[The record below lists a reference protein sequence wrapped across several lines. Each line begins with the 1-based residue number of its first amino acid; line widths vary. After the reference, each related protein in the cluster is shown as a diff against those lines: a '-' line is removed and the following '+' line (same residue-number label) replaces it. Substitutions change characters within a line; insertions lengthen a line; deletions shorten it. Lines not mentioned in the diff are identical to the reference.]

1 MILFSFLTNVY
12 VTNILRSQVQQTFQ
26 HLEQV
31 FISLKKQT
39 VNFKRQFSNA
49 SPAIHL
55 WRNICLQSLALK
67 RRSKKY

>member
-31 FISLKKQT
+31 FIS
-39 VNFKRQFSNA
+39 
-49 SPAIHL
+49 
-55 WRNICLQSLALK
+55 
-67 RRSKKY
+67 